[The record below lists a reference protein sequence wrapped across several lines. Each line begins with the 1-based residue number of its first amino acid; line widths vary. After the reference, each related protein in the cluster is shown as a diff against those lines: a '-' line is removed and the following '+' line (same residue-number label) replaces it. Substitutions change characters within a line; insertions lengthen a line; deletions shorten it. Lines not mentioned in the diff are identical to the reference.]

1 VTKPKGGWFKAHR
14 WLLGDERLTGLDIVV
29 FYTLSSYTN
38 VEGTFP
44 RHERIAEDAR
54 VSVATVK
61 RSLGR
66 LRKIGLVD
74 WDNHYDG
81 RGQTSNR
88 YRLSSDGKRLPVTLR
103 ETSTPEA
110 DNPAAERGGD
120 APRDLHPPLRESDTP
135 RSERATTKTD
145 VGTKTDVRTKNPL
158 TGGAGRAAGASFNV
172 QVGDRGDR
180 CTDSVG
186 DGRDS
191 VASGK
196 PAPPIRGEV
205 TGYRPSPP
213 ADSLTPTPIDAET
226 VADTTKG
233 TTVATSQQIKTDWLD
248 RARPLGHPDLDE
260 YDRLADQLIADDAVD
275 ALSVRVAVKDCTGP
289 TSRHA
294 RDRMLTALR
303 DLAAEEVAS

>member
-103 ETSTPEA
+103 ETSTP
-110 DNPAAERGGD
+110 RRITRRRKGGVT
-120 APRDLHPPLRESDTP
+120 LRETYTP
-135 RSERATTKTD
+135 RSERAT
-145 VGTKTDVRTKNPL
+145 
-158 TGGAGRAAGASFNV
+158 
-172 QVGDRGDR
+172 
-180 CTDSVG
+180 
-186 DGRDS
+186 
-191 VASGK
+191 
-196 PAPPIRGEV
+196 
-205 TGYRPSPP
+205 
-213 ADSLTPTPIDAET
+213 
-226 VADTTKG
+226 
-233 TTVATSQQIKTDWLD
+233 
-248 RARPLGHPDLDE
+248 PLGPRE
-260 YDRLADQLIADDAVD
+260 RRL
-275 ALSVRVAVKDCTGP
+275 R
-289 TSRHA
+289 
-294 RDRMLTALR
+294 LT
-303 DLAAEEVAS
+303 